1 MFSLKRF
8 VLNCRCQAE
17 IKAKSTVQ
25 TPFFE
30 KSAEMQ
36 LLNSN
41 IPRRARTTKYSNK
54 KAQDLLN
61 LVLFVFCSFFVLQ
74 RWWVGIILK
83 RYPRFGF
90 SCSLKTYF
98 LIILQISPMGG
109 DRFSFQFYPSKILID
124 YFLISEL
131 AFIIHPKIKRPRV
144 VRIVKRRAGVVSI
157 VICD

>member
-8 VLNCRCQAE
+8 ILNCGCQTG
-17 IKAKSTVQ
+17 IKTKSSVRVL
-25 TPFFE
+25 FFE
-30 KSAEMQ
+30 KQVKMQ

-41 IPRRARTTKYSNK
+41 IPQSAQNTKYSNK